1 MVKEIHNQQASA
13 YLSLTPS
20 PPSSCHFLSFP
31 PLLSSNSFRTSL
43 KNPTPFHEKS
53 KNPSKSTPFSLS
65 LTNPFQILIRVS
77 IRL

>member
-1 MVKEIHNQQASA
+1 MQNHEFIGIIFEFDDQFVLNYCPPLAKVPQ
-13 YLSLTPS
+13 PK

-53 KNPSKSTPFSLS
+53 KNP
-65 LTNPFQILIRVS
+65 
-77 IRL
+77 